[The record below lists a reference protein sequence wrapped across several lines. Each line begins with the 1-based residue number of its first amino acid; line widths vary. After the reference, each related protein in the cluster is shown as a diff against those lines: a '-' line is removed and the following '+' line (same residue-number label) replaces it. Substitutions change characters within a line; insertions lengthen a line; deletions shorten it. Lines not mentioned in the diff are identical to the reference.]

1 MKKLD
6 IINRLSLAKSVTTAP
21 AKLNIIKE
29 LMDIKESYYLGILEN
44 YKNVELP
51 EIYQSDVNLIKPFVG
66 FIQVAIADDETHET
80 TELRE
85 RGFLI
90 TIKVI
95 KGEIYVGFVGR
106 TDIPKF
112 TIDMVSKWDFTN
124 KKLIRLS
131 GFYPHEPAYDET
143 LEQVVEMLT
152 PAVRTLIKEM
162 IYFKLEVFEYEPT
175 TFSFKKKVAPKDR
188 PLYREYRL
196 IKPAKLEE
204 AKAKIEDHQFNKG
217 FVRDTI
223 LKNIFPQEDRFNNL
237 LQQLKDS
244 VWFSGLSE
252 LIEHGMEVSKPNMT
266 NLPFENFTVIANTR
280 HRSGYVAAMMVNVI
294 RTKSG
299 ISAFVYLDSSKTSR
313 CKFDLC
319 YHFKINS
326 DWVVQS
332 SSIFPLPKVS
342 RGVSENEY
350 KTGLRS
356 VEVYI
361 QDLTISLL
369 SKFLEVVFNYET
381 EKVSGSF
388 RKNKVK
394 DRADKDPDF
403 IPKNVHLVLDM
414 SKRRQYP
421 ITKSNRISGYHMPEH
436 DRIGY
441 ERTSK
446 NGVVHFVK
454 AVRVNKGKGDLYGR
468 VSKEYKL

>member
-1 MKKLD
+1 VNKLD
-6 IINRLSLAKSVTTAP
+6 IISRFSLVKTVTTTTS
-21 AKLNIIKE
+21 KLAIIKD
-29 LMDIKESYYLGILEN
+29 LIDIRESYYLGIMEN
-44 YKNVELP
+44 YKNVDLP
-51 EIYQSDVNLIKPFVG
+51 DFYPSDVNLIKPFVG
-66 FIQVAIADDETHET
+66 FIQVAIDDEET
-80 TELRE
+80 GVTEELHE
-85 RGFLI
+85 RGFLL
-90 TIKVI
+90 TVKVI
-95 KGEIYVGFVGR
+95 KGEIYVGFVGKL
-106 TDIPKF
+106 DIPKF
-112 TIDMVSKWDFTN
+112 TIDMVSKWDFDSN
-124 KKLIRLS
+124 KLVRVR
-131 GFYPHEPAYDET
+131 GFYPHEPTHDET
-143 LEQVVEMLT
+143 LEQVVNMLT
-152 PAVRTLIKEM
+152 PAVSGIIKE
-162 IYFKLEVFEYEPT
+162 IIHFKMEVFEYEPT

-204 AKAKIEDHQFNKG
+204 AKAKIEDQQFNKG

-244 VWFSGLSE
+244 VWFSGLPE

-266 NLPFENFTVIANTR
+266 NLPFENFTVVANTR

-299 ISAFVYLDSSKTSR
+299 IAAFVYLQSDKASR
-313 CKFDLC
+313 RKFDLC

-332 SSIFPLPKVS
+332 SSIFPLPKTS
-342 RGVSENEY
+342 NGVSENEY

-361 QDLTISLL
+361 QDLTILLL

-421 ITKSNRISGYHMPEH
+421 ITKGNRISGYHMPEH
-436 DRIGY
+436 KRIGY
-441 ERTSK
+441 TRTSK

-454 AVRVNKGKGDLYGR
+454 GSIVNEGKGDLYGR

>member
-6 IINRLSLAKSVTTAP
+6 IINRLTLPKSITSATVKLAIV
-21 AKLNIIKE
+21 KE
-29 LMDIKESYYLGILEN
+29 LMDIKESFYLGVLEN
-44 YKNVELP
+44 YKNIELP
-51 EIYQSDVNLIKPFVG
+51 DIHQSDVNLIKPFHG
-66 FIQVAIADDETHET
+66 FIQVAIDDEETHEV
-80 TELRE
+80 TEVRE

-90 TIKVI
+90 VVKVI

-106 TDIPKF
+106 TDTPKF
-112 TIDMVSKWDFTN
+112 TIDMVSKWDFEN
-124 KKLIRLS
+124 KRLIRQS
-131 GFYPHEPAYDET
+131 GFYPHEPSHSDT

-152 PAVRTLIKEM
+152 PAVSRLIKEM

-175 TFSFKKKVAPKDR
+175 TFSFKKKVALKDR

-204 AKAKIEDHQFNKG
+204 AKAKIEDQQFNKG

-436 DRIGY
+436 KRIGY
-441 ERTSK
+441 TRTSK

-454 AVRVNKGKGDLYGR
+454 GSIVNEGKGDLYGR

>member
-66 FIQVAIADDETHET
+66 FIQVAIDDDETHET

-131 GFYPHEPAYDET
+131 GFYPHEPAHDET

-175 TFSFKKKVAPKDR
+175 SFSFTKKIPPKDR
-188 PLYREYRL
+188 HFFREYRL
-196 IKPAKLEE
+196 IKKVSVDE
-204 AKAKIEDHQFNKG
+204 AKDEVAEKQLSKG
-217 FVRDTI
+217 FVRDTV
-223 LKNIFPQEDRFNNL
+223 LKNLFPQQDRYGHL
-237 LQQLKDS
+237 LVQLKDS
-244 VWFSGLSE
+244 IWFSGLKDI
-252 LIEHGMEVSKPNMT
+252 IEYGETPSKPDLS
-266 NLPFENFTVIANTR
+266 NLPFDNFTVLAHHRN
-280 HRSGYVAAMMVNVI
+280 RSGNIAAVMVNVV
-294 RTKSG
+294 RNNNG
-299 ISAFVYLDSSKTSR
+299 VDVYTYLESNGGKVP
-313 CKFDLC
+313 KFDLV
-319 YHFKINS
+319 YQYKIS
-326 DWVVQS
+326 LDWVIQTVT
-332 SSIFPLPKVS
+332 IYPLPKYSHDVS
-342 RGVSENEY
+342 DKDYRLTLKSVSGY
-350 KTGLRS
+350 F
-356 VEVYI
+356 
-361 QDLTISLL
+361 QDIVMFLL
-369 SKFLEVVFNYET
+369 SRFLDVVFNYET
-381 EKVSGSF
+381 TKVKGSF
-388 RKNKVK
+388 RKNKEK
-394 DRADKDPDF
+394 ILIDKEPDY
-403 IPKNVHLVLDM
+403 IAKNVHLVLDM
-414 SKRRQYP
+414 SKRRQTP
-421 ITKSNRISGYHMPEH
+421 IAKGSRLAGYHMPEH

-441 ERTSK
+441 TRTSK

-454 AVRVNKGKGDLYGR
+454 GSIVNEGKGDLYGR